1 MSQGWVNNEV
11 SYDDLRFT
19 TDPGEIIT
27 VARDLCLNATHNPF
41 YDVGQELS
49 RVRAF
54 KESFQSEGMEKPVFV
69 YSTSTKLP
77 RGYEYSCSLMYLG
90 LSGCS
95 ERDQILVNVHVGDL
109 VDGSEVTRTESV
121 SIDNPRSLSAC
132 IWDLLDLKKRPR
144 TKAGRPMQDCFL
156 SVIADNFPTVL
167 ERMCSLRTGVT
178 SRLDA
183 LRSCAD
189 DPISVIEGLGDEFL
203 IVPNTHRFL
212 QHLAE
217 SGRKVGRPA
226 ESRLYKMHADIY
238 PPPDDR
244 TEVPRA
250 SNAVLTAFAVRGDY
264 VLSAS
269 RPLNVFAGDGNDT
282 VVAFWHVDAAG
293 EHVSELKPRVAA
305 ADSTNADESETCL
318 SCNHLPFNSD
328 RSQSETY
335 VLKRDSHP
343 DTFHTMCRKTS
354 LDNSVPFESTIHD
367 LLDKSTFVD
376 EESRQRFKEVA
387 SNLAAT
393 LDDELIDASG
403 KAGLLHQAFHGLQGC
418 AVQTIEDT
426 EWVNTDAEGTQTA
439 GYFVDPDDSIFTAPV
454 RN

>member
-1 MSQGWVNNEV
+1 MSQGWVNNAV
-11 SYDDLRFT
+11 SYDDLVFT
-19 TDPGEIIT
+19 TDPSEIVKAAKDICHNEPRE
-27 VARDLCLNATHNPF
+27 VGYNFPWQMSQIKAFEDLL
-41 YDVGQELS
+41 
-49 RVRAF
+49 
-54 KESFQSEGMEKPVFV
+54 QSEGTEKPVFV
-69 YSTSTKLP
+69 YSTSTRLP
-77 RGYEYSCSLMYLG
+77 WGYAYSKRLMLFG
-90 LSGCS
+90 FSGGTQLEQS
-95 ERDQILVNVHVGDL
+95 AINVHFGEL
-109 VDGSEVTRTESV
+109 AVDGAIRTESMSLDV
-121 SIDNPRSLSAC
+121 PRSLSSS
-132 IWDLLDLKKRPR
+132 IWESLNLKERPR
-144 TKAGRPMQDCFL
+144 KDEGSVMERCFL
-156 SVIADNFPTVL
+156 PIIADNFSTVL
-167 ERMCSLRTGVT
+167 ERMCSLRAGVT
-178 SRLDA
+178 SRLGA

-189 DPISVIEGLGDEFL
+189 DFISVIEGLGDEFL
-203 IVPNTHRFL
+203 IAPNTHRFL

-217 SGRKVGRPA
+217 SGRKVGRSA

-238 PPPDDR
+238 PPPHDM

-250 SNAVLTAFAVRGDY
+250 SNAVLTAYVVRGDY

-269 RPLNVFAGDGNDT
+269 RPLDVFADDGNDT
-282 VVAFWHVDAAG
+282 VLAFWHVDAAG
-293 EHVSELKPRVAA
+293 EHVAELKPRVAA
-305 ADSTNADESETCL
+305 ADSTNADESKTYL

-376 EESRQRFKEVA
+376 EESRQLFKEVA

-393 LDDELIDASG
+393 LDDELINASG